1 MPCILQA
8 ISPGL
13 RAAVAEAAT
22 PRTGPDEPP
31 WPPTANLASLNS
43 SRLVSLVFAL
53 YPHINSP
60 PYKKQT
66 NKNKQRHTET
76 A

>member
-31 WPPTANLASLNS
+31 RPPTANLASLNS

-53 YPHINSP
+53 YPILTLHHTKS
-60 PYKKQT
+60 KQT
-66 NKNKQRHTET
+66 NKQRHTET
-76 A
+76 T